1 MHAINE
7 FCSFRSLMK
16 CYTVVH
22 TFVIVCLD
30 KIEGGSIV
38 SNIYDSAYDLEKAI
52 RNSEEFTKLKEAYD
66 AVMADESAKKMFD
79 NFRNTQME
87 LQEKQMQG
95 QEISEEEVEEA
106 RKVVEL
112 VQQHED
118 ISKLMEEEQRLNVVI
133 NDVSRIIT
141 KPLEEL
147 YGNPEEEPNE

>member
-1 MHAINE
+1 M
-7 FCSFRSLMK
+7 
-16 CYTVVH
+16 
-22 TFVIVCLD
+22 
-30 KIEGGSIV
+30 
-38 SNIYDSAYDLEKAI
+38 SNIYDTAYDLEKAI
-52 RNSEEFTKLKEAYD
+52 RNSEEFTNLKQAYD
-66 AVMADESAKKMFD
+66 NVMADPQAKEMFE

-87 LQEKQMQG
+87 LQDKQMQG

-106 RKVVEL
+106 RKVVDL

-147 YGNPEEEPNE
+147 YGSPEEETNE

>member
-1 MHAINE
+1 MP
-7 FCSFRSLMK
+7 
-16 CYTVVH
+16 
-22 TFVIVCLD
+22 
-30 KIEGGSIV
+30 
-38 SNIYDSAYDLEKAI
+38 NIYDSAYDLEKAI
-52 RNSEEFTKLKEAYD
+52 RNSDEFTRLKDAYD

-147 YGNPEEEPNE
+147 YGNPEEESNE